1 MVIASAPKRV
11 VRFGLVAVPAV
22 PTAGVVAGATAY
34 VEGTSPS
41 ANGRHVQ
48 RWNAAWEAE
57 CEPAAASG
65 GYRAVVAQASQP
77 DIVGPLHSVGEG
89 SVVNFDYGFDYGNA
103 WLAVQGDGSWVGYRG

>member
-11 VRFGLVAVPAV
+11 VRSGLVAVPAV

-48 RWNAAWEAE
+48 RWNTAWEAE
-57 CEPAAASG
+57 CETAAASG
-65 GYRAVVAQASQP
+65 GYRAVGAQASPP
-77 DIVGPLHSVGEG
+77 DTVGPLHSVGEG
-89 SVVNFDYGFDYGNA
+89 SVDNFGYGFDYGNA
-103 WLAVQGDGSWVGYRG
+103 WLAVQGGGSWVGYRG

>member
-11 VRFGLVAVPAV
+11 VRSGLAAVPAV
-22 PTAGVVAGATAY
+22 PTAGVVAGATAS

-48 RWNAAWEAE
+48 RWNTAWEAE

-65 GYRAVVAQASQP
+65 GYRAVVAQASP
-77 DIVGPLHSVGEG
+77 SDIVGPLHSIGEG
-89 SVVNFDYGFDYGNA
+89 SVVNFGHGFDYGNA
-103 WLAVQGDGSWVGYRG
+103 WPTVQGGGSRVEYRG